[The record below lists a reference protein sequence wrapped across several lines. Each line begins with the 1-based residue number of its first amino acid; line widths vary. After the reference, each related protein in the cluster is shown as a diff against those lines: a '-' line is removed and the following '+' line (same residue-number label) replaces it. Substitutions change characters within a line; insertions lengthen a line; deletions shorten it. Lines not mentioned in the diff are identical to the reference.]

1 MLLQILSLKFTIN
14 KEHVSKLQSRLK
26 KKVLHPF
33 YASKQSDLHPSF
45 IHRNVSSSY
54 SLSNVQL
61 KTMKSPRKGNFSK
74 GIQTMVGFLFFSC
87 FLCYERPTYKSLH
100 ILENQHI
107 CRYLGIYYW
116 KLTSMGPQKNN
127 KKKVLVPM
135 VGDKK
140 QNNFWKPPAPVLQ
153 ETNTRWFRYQSDWH
167 SKQMRQHVSTTRLTR
182 GYLNSILDLLHKP

>member
-14 KEHVSKLQSRLK
+14 KEHVSKLQSILK

-100 ILENQHI
+100 ILEN
-107 CRYLGIYYW
+107 
-116 KLTSMGPQKNN
+116 
-127 KKKVLVPM
+127 
-135 VGDKK
+135 
-140 QNNFWKPPAPVLQ
+140 
-153 ETNTRWFRYQSDWH
+153 
-167 SKQMRQHVSTTRLTR
+167 
-182 GYLNSILDLLHKP
+182 